1 MNEHKTLKGNAKMND
16 NLARVTSL
24 NAAEQEKKKTHNIH
38 NLERIMTRNIKLA
51 GIICMQNQ
59 DPVL

>member
-1 MNEHKTLKGNAKMND
+1 MND

-24 NAAEQEKKKTHNIH
+24 MLQNKKKKKMHNIH
-38 NLERIMTRNIKLA
+38 SLERIMTRNTKLA

-59 DPVL
+59 DPVLHLSY